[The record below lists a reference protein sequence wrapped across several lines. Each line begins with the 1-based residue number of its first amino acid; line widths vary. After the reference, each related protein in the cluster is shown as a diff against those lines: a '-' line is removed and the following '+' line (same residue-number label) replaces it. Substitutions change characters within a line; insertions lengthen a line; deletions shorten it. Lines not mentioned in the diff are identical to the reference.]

1 MIDGRT
7 APHAALIMRVCLG
20 ILFLMHG
27 GQKLFVFGPAG
38 TAGFF
43 GSLGL
48 PAVLAYL
55 VIALE
60 MSAGIALILG
70 VYARLAAL
78 AGIPVLLGAIFLVH
92 APLGFFFSN
101 PGGGWEFPAFWAIT
115 CLVQALL
122 GDGSY
127 ALKPTPVRG
136 R

>member
-38 TAGFF
+38 TVGFF

-55 VIALE
+55 VIAVELA
-60 MSAGIALILG
+60 AGAALILG
-70 VYARLAAL
+70 VYTRLAAL
-78 AGIPVLLGAIFLVH
+78 VGIPVLLGAIFLVH

-127 ALKPTPVRG
+127 ALKPTPVHG